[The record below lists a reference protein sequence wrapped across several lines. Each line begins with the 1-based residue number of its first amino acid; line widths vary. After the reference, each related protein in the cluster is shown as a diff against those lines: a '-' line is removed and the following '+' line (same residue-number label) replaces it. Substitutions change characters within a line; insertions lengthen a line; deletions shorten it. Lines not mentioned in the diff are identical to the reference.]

1 MKMIAVS
8 RGNVMATRTHSTE
21 QESSH
26 SEHKATNN
34 QSNWGIIGVV
44 TMALIAL
51 VGFTVVGR
59 VTDATYAQ
67 TVIEAMSPPM
77 QMLAFATIT
86 ATVTVLVLTLTMLSV
101 MKELERSFSKQ
112 FYSLIERIGFLAA
125 SGLILGIFLL
135 ALLSIPF
142 HDAQTAIAD
151 QASIVV
157 YYLLVFTNAL
167 ISGLLVALI
176 LMLFDSVKS
185 VIRISKVQEDEEN

>member
-1 MKMIAVS
+1 MT
-8 RGNVMATRTHSTE
+8 TRTQATE
-21 QESSH
+21 QKNTRT
-26 SEHKATNN
+26 EHRATNN
-34 QSNWGIIGVV
+34 QSNWGFIGVM

-51 VGFTVVGR
+51 VGLTVVGG

-185 VIRISKVQEDEEN
+185 VIRISKVQENAGD

>member
-1 MKMIAVS
+1 MT
-8 RGNVMATRTHSTE
+8 TRTQSAE
-21 QESSH
+21 QKNTRT
-26 SEHKATNN
+26 EHKATDN
-34 QSNWGIIGVV
+34 QSNWGVIGFI
-44 TMALIAL
+44 TMALIVIVGL
-51 VGFTVVGR
+51 VVVGR

-101 MKELERSFSKQ
+101 MKELEREFSKQ
-112 FYSLIERIGFLAA
+112 FYRLIERIGFLAT

-142 HDAQTAIAD
+142 QDAETAIAD

-157 YYLLVFTNAL
+157 YYLLIFVNAL

-185 VIRISKVQEDEEN
+185 VIRISKVQEDAEN

>member
-1 MKMIAVS
+1 M
-8 RGNVMATRTHSTE
+8 TTHAKYPE
-21 QESSH
+21 HESIH
-26 SEHKATNN
+26 SERKATNN
-34 QSNWGIIGVV
+34 QSNWEIIGVV
-44 TMALIAL
+44 TIILIAA
-51 VGFTVVGR
+51 VGLIVVGR

-86 ATVTVLVLTLTMLSV
+86 ATVTILVLTLTMLSV

-185 VIRISKVQEDEEN
+185 VIRISKAQEDAEN